1 MDEIY
6 IKLHKAKELAELL
19 KSLGEKIFSLP
30 ITAELCSQLLND
42 IDDIKRILKEA
53 ELEVKDDKETTT
65 LAT

>member
-6 IKLHKAKELAELL
+6 IKLHRAKELAELL

-42 IDDIKRILKEA
+42 VDDIKKILKEA
-53 ELEVKDDKETTT
+53 ELEVKDEGNNPKTN
-65 LAT
+65 